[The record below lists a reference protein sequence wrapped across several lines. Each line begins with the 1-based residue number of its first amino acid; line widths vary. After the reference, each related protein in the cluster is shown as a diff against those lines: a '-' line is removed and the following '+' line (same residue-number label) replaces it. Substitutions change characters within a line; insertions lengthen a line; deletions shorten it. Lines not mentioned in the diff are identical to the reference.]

1 MRSLLR
7 NKLLRLTIKHANV
20 SFFAGEHACRAN
32 EMSQPQSTEVTLNDL
47 YYGLAAF
54 IMLNVILG
62 GFRIAVGPSRTDRM
76 LASQFL
82 GTSAVGLFLIL
93 AEVLQQPSLRNIA
106 LIFVALAALTS
117 VAFVKSYA
125 SRTEPRTND

>member
-1 MRSLLR
+1 MD
-7 NKLLRLTIKHANV
+7 
-20 SFFAGEHACRAN
+20 
-32 EMSQPQSTEVTLNDL
+32 TL
-47 YYGLAAF
+47 YFVLAAF
-54 IMLNVILG
+54 IMVNVILG

-82 GTSAVGLFLIL
+82 GTATVALFLIM
-93 AEVLQQPSLRNIA
+93 AEVLEQPSLRNIA

-125 SRTEPRTND
+125 SRTEPRINE